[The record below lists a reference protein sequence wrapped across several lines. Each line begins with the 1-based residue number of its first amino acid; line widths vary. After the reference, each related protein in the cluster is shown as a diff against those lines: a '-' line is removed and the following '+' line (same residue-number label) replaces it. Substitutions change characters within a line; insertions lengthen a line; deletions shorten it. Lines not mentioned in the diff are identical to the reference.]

1 MSTSAIITRIELAL
15 RWQRERLQLVKL
27 RRPLKRTIELYRLQ
41 DSVVC
46 IIVMIW
52 RPEVGL
58 ENRHSNELKSEV
70 WTCRLF
76 GSAYQCI
83 IHASKFSEAPIS
95 STETPVKLIRIQNP
109 SVSRTRSNFG
119 EPQPGQRSDEHRWHT
134 PRRTG
139 NASTVPP
146 CGA

>member
-1 MSTSAIITRIELAL
+1 MSTSAIITRIELTL

-27 RRPLKRTIELYRLQ
+27 RRPLKRTIELYLLQ

-76 GSAYQCI
+76 GSAYPCI

-119 EPQPGQRSDEHRWHT
+119 EPQVQCADER
-134 PRRTG
+134 
-139 NASTVPP
+139 
-146 CGA
+146 CGLRLRDDA